1 MKTNEFQLH
10 DFKIGDQVLFC
21 RNGINDFRMYWNV
34 FGFDEGML
42 YIEIDEMGYK
52 DKLYIDVNDVEKH
65 EKKSL

>member
-1 MKTNEFQLH
+1 
-10 DFKIGDQVLFC
+10 
-21 RNGINDFRMYWNV
+21 MYWNV